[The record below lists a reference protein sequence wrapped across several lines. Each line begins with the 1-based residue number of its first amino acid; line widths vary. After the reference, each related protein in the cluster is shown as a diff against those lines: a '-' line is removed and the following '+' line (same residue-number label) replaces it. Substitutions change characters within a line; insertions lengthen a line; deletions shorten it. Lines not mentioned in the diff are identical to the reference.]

1 MRKNFILI
9 LCSLL
14 SVVAFAAPITKEQA
28 RQAASQFLTSKGGVH
43 RRAGAQLTELPPV
56 LNAVDKAGNPYIYAF
71 NAGHDAGYVLVS
83 GDDRF
88 VDVLGYSNSGSFD
101 NSNMPDNMRAWLQG
115 YVDEMK
121 WAIEHHYAKI
131 IDNYEGNAP
140 RRSESAVKAAVEP
153 FVLTRWNQGA
163 PYHNLTPY
171 YILYQNTYYY
181 SKTYANGYSHCA
193 TGCVATAMAQVMKY
207 YEWPQDFTTT
217 IPAYEW
223 KSGVWLPDENEDLP
237 AITFDWTNMKE
248 TYDGSETDE
257 TATAVAKLMQYCGY
271 SVKMNYGK
279 SSGSNTYRVAD
290 ALKTYFDYNTTTTYV
305 QRSFYSYENWIE
317 LIYHEIFNK
326 RPVCYGG
333 QSSGGGHEFVI
344 DGYQGEDFFHV
355 NWGWGG
361 KSDDYFK
368 LSVLNPDEQGIGGS
382 SSNDGFHYGQDAVI
396 GIQPSTGTGTIA
408 NVSTNT
414 VDLSLN
420 GVTFSDNPKQNE
432 PVTVYIDL
440 KNNSADVYDGDL
452 GIRVYYYALN
462 EDDQQYYWYQVD
474 DISSDF
480 VIPANTSSKT
490 IQLSFVPEY
499 NTRYGVKVYRP
510 SEAAGYIR
518 YFSNNNIIDGEVEV
532 ASGSGGSEA
541 TDNVVLTLTPTIE
554 NSVLNNNTTY
564 LHYGSIFKGTV
575 RIQNDTDTDYE
586 GKFLWKLLPGSFE
599 GSFYYDDANVTV
611 PKHSYIDM
619 PVEEP
624 LDMKEQSYKL
634 CVNYIKNG
642 GQAATKWYSYYLYPA
657 IMAYGVNG
665 EITVVNPTG
674 TSYNAPVDAL
684 VVDVSGTNISSI
696 TPNEL
701 PNTLYISDQTLSGL
715 EGKNVI
721 TYDAVNRTYTAG
733 NISLTDG
740 YSFYSPIDFTANK
753 VEFTY
758 QFTVGADG
766 SKGWNT
772 IMLPFDVTSVTAND
786 EEIDWFHSESD
797 SGKNFWLKEFVSDD
811 INTVNFNYADK
822 MKANTPYIVAFPGSR
837 WGDKWDM
844 SKKTL
849 KFIGENVTV
858 NNNNVQSSI
867 TGSYYRFIGKT
878 LGNNTENIYKMNEDG
893 NAFVLGTGSTPFRAY
908 FKAGMF
914 DRDVTSLGIG
924 SDTGTTDIQTLDV
937 ERGTTD
943 DHTVYNLNGQR
954 VAQPTKGL
962 YIMNGK
968 KVVIK

>member
-1 MRKNFILI
+1 MRKSILLV
-9 LCSLL
+9 LCCLL
-14 SVVAFAAPITKEQA
+14 STVLFAGPVSKEQA
-28 RQAASQFLTSKGGVH
+28 RQIASQFLTAKGGAH
-43 RRAGAQLTELPPV
+43 RAPAQLVEQPPV

-88 VDVLGYSNSGSFD
+88 VDVLGYSETGSFD
-101 NSNMPDNMRAWLQG
+101 NNDMPDNMRAWLQG

-121 WAIEHHYAKI
+121 WASANPVIAQLPKK
-131 IDNYEGNAP
+131 
-140 RRSESAVKAAVEP
+140 RAVKNAVEP
-153 FVLTRWNQGA
+153 LLKSKWNQSA
-163 PYHNLTPY
+163 PYNNLCPEYT
-171 YILYQNTYYY
+171 TGEK
-181 SKTYANGYSHCA
+181 SA
-193 TGCVATAMAQVMKY
+193 TGCVATAMAQAMY
-207 YEWPQDFTTT
+207 YYKWPEDATAQ
-217 IPAYEW
+217 IPSYTWTNKE
-223 KSGVWLPDENEDLP
+223 KTLGPLNPV
-237 AITFDWTNMKE
+237 TFDWANMLDVYSQNSYSN
-248 TYDGSETDE
+248 TQ
-257 TATAVAKLMQYCGY
+257 ANAVATLMQYCGY

-382 SSNDGFHYGQDAVI
+382 SSNDGYHYGQDAVI

-408 NVSTNT
+408 NVSTNI

-440 KNNSADVYDGDL
+440 KNNSADVYDGDF

-510 SEAAGYIR
+510 SETAGYIR

-541 TDNVVLTLTPTIE
+541 TDNVVLTLTPIVE
-554 NSVLNNNTTY
+554 NSVLDADNEY
-564 LHYGSIFKGTV
+564 LHYGSVFKGTV
-575 RIQNDTDTDYE
+575 RIQNDTDTDYK
-586 GKFLWKLLPGSFE
+586 GKFLWKLLPGSFKD
-599 GSFYYDDANVTV
+599 SFYYDDANVTV

-619 PVEEP
+619 PIEEP
-624 LDMKEQSYKL
+624 LDMNENYYKL
-634 CVNYIKNG
+634 YVNYFMNG
-642 GQAATKWYSYYLYPA
+642 QQATYKRYYYILYPA

-684 VVDVSGTNISSI
+684 VVDVTGTNISSI
-696 TPNEL
+696 KPNEL
-701 PNTLYISDQTLSGL
+701 PNTLYISNQTLSGL

-766 SKGWNT
+766 SNGWNT
-772 IMLPFDVTSVTAND
+772 IMLPFDVTSVTAD
-786 EEIDWFHSESD
+786 GTEIDWFHSEND

-822 MKANTPYIVAFPGSR
+822 MKANTPYIVAFPGNR

-893 NAFVLGTGSTPFRAY
+893 NAFVLGTGSKPFRAY

-937 ERGTTD
+937 ERGTTN

-962 YIMNGK
+962 YIVNGK
-968 KVVIK
+968 KVMIK